1 MPDTEAFQFILLMDF
16 TYSSRLRACI
26 FQIAHLRVQAD
37 EKLNAC
43 GQCGFL
49 SSKSSDRTHAPAT
62 VPEIN
67 IACSS
72 IRSTIRPP
80 EYHAVAYSVT

>member
-1 MPDTEAFQFILLMDF
+1 MDF
-16 TYSSRLRACI
+16 TYSSRLRNCI

-37 EKLNAC
+37 EKLNAG
-43 GQCGFL
+43 GQFGFI
-49 SSKSSDRTHAPAT
+49 SSRPSGRTHAPAT

-72 IRSTIRPP
+72 IHPIIHQPQS
-80 EYHAVAYSVT
+80 HAVAHAIT